1 MCHNPA
7 DKLINGENIKEKANI
22 LKTRN
27 KLLEVIMYQNK
38 TNIIIKYLRACARE
52 IANLLALGVG
62 ITFAGIAIYQQKK
75 FTQKLD
81 EQNAIIKLLQNK
93 VMEQQSRCI
102 TKTQMETKL
111 TEHDIIVK
119 ETCVA
124 LQQTTMKENMTLNQS
139 ISRLKHIQ
147 ILFQHKLNAHKHHFW
162 VKGNSEEV
170 KHIGHNELTSK
181 PSF

>member
-102 TKTQMETKL
+102 TKT
-111 TEHDIIVK
+111 
-119 ETCVA
+119 
-124 LQQTTMKENMTLNQS
+124 
-139 ISRLKHIQ
+139 
-147 ILFQHKLNAHKHHFW
+147 
-162 VKGNSEEV
+162 
-170 KHIGHNELTSK
+170 
-181 PSF
+181 